1 MSTLVFAE
9 RTGLANLYEMVR
21 YCHDATYVRP
31 TRSARPVWFACSCA
45 PECEGRVRSAGR
57 RTCRRLLLARH
68 FQDTSVS
75 TPCRTACGTC
85 TAADTAAPPI
95 DVTAGVL
102 VLLLALQQAEC
113 VYAFV
118 WVADTG

>member
-1 MSTLVFAE
+1 M
-9 RTGLANLYEMVR
+9 
-21 YCHDATYVRP
+21 
-31 TRSARPVWFACSCA
+31 
-45 PECEGRVRSAGR
+45 
-57 RTCRRLLLARH
+57 
-68 FQDTSVS
+68 
-75 TPCRTACGTC
+75 
-85 TAADTAAPPI
+85 AADAAAPPI